1 MGFKKTLFIFAG
13 LAILAACS
21 GPERKAAEAQETAA
35 EAEEAVSEKR
45 LKLIDEYE
53 DCMEEAA
60 GDQAKQSSCEQFL
73 KAADALK

>member
-1 MGFKKTLFIFAG
+1 MRFGKTLCIFAG

-21 GPERKAAEAQETAA
+21 SPARQAAEAQETAA
-35 EAEEAVSEKR
+35 KAQEEVSEKR
-45 LKLIDEYE
+45 LKLIAEYE

-60 GDQAKQSSCEQFL
+60 GDQAKQSKCEQFL